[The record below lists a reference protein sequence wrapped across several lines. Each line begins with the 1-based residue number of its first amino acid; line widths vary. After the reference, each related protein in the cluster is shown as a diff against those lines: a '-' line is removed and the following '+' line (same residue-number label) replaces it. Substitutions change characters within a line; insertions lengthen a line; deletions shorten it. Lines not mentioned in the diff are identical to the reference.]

1 MGDTRPDPPMRRR
14 EPVSG
19 ILRAAI
25 AATGRSTRAVRRH
38 PADVTAD
45 RLIDHACAWNKF
57 EPRERD
63 ALGLVIDALREIAE
77 GTR

>member
-19 ILRAAI
+19 MIRAAI
-25 AATGRSTRAVRRH
+25 AASGAETRAPRRH

-45 RLIDHACAWNKF
+45 RLIDHACAWDTF
-57 EPRERD
+57 EPRERE
-63 ALGLVIDALREIAE
+63 ALGLVVDALREIAE